1 MTDENRQPEKPEQPA
16 QTEQPDLPPYVIEPA
31 RSGRSK
37 CKTCRRKIPK
47 DDLRIGI
54 LIVGPFGPGYLWHHI
69 QCGAK
74 RHLDRLEEAY
84 EMQAWADG
92 VQVPPIEKMRVLAEK
107 AEKVKKERKTAPH
120 TEPAPTGRAKCKH
133 CGETIEKGLFRV
145 VLLRGVEFAGQ
156 VRSGPINVHPGCV
169 VRELMTEDCTTE
181 PEGFEDALRTN
192 SEGIASEDMEKV
204 LQEIGTIPG

>member
-1 MTDENRQPEKPEQPA
+1 MTEDKQQPEKPEQP
-16 QTEQPDLPPYVIEPA
+16 EQPDLPPYVIEPA
-31 RSGRSK
+31 RSGRAK

-69 QCGAK
+69 KCGAK

-84 EMQAWADG
+84 KLRAWADG
-92 VQVPPIEKMRVLAEK
+92 VQVPPIEKLRTLAEK
-107 AEKVKKERKTAPH
+107 AEKVKKDRKAAPH

-133 CGETIEKGLFRV
+133 CEEPIEKGSFRV

-156 VRSGPINVHPGCV
+156 VRNGPINVHPGCV
-169 VRELMTEDCTTE
+169 VRELMAEDCTTE
-181 PEGFEDALRTN
+181 PEGFEDALRAN
-192 SEGIASEDMEKV
+192 SEGIASGDVDKV
-204 LQEIGTIPG
+204 LFEIGTIPG